1 MANTNQLKKIV
12 ENEII
17 NTFCVKHKVRRID
30 ISQKE
35 LRDIFFDMEPDLVGY
50 HEQSKTLYIGEI
62 TTSGYFGANGKD
74 YHVGAVKKIYE
85 AFSRFYLLHDD
96 KEILF
101 SRIKQK
107 GFCMEPNR
115 LKCFF
120 IVPEGSRFINALGYR
135 DRLFKKGYM
144 DLEEIPLL
152 KETYDVMKKV
162 LLDSKN
168 EMLHE
173 K

>member
-17 NTFCVKHKVRRID
+17 NTFCEKHKVRRMD
-30 ISQKE
+30 ISRKD
-35 LRDIFFDMEPDLVGY
+35 LHTIFFDTEPDLVGY
-50 HEQSKTLYIGEI
+50 DEQSKTLYIGEI
-62 TTSGYFGANGKD
+62 TTSGYFGGRGKD

-85 AFSRFYLLHDD
+85 AFSKFYLFHDD

-101 SRIKQK
+101 SRIKK
-107 GFCMEPNR
+107 SDFCMEPSR

-144 DLEEIPLL
+144 ELEKIPLL
-152 KETYDVMKKV
+152 KGTYDVMKKV

-168 EMLHE
+168 EML